1 MRILHAVLSDGF
13 YGSERY
19 CSELAAEQ
27 ARQGHD
33 VQVVTLG
40 AHSACTQEMRRAFAQ
55 IDARPRGRL
64 AMRAIPRALP
74 AYLHRPL
81 AHVLLRRFQP
91 QIVHTHLD
99 PAARRVGRVAQ
110 RLGIPHVATLHLDLN
125 VREYGACEGLVL
137 IADWQRKRV
146 PANFAGQV
154 AVIRNWLPA
163 TVANAL
169 KTIPATAIAALR
181 RTWQAGDQTLVY
193 GSVGRLVP
201 EKGMDLLIRAF
212 RAAFP
217 QDDGSV
223 RLVIVGDGPQRAA
236 LQVAAAGDS
245 RIVFAG
251 AQDEVA
257 PFYLAFDCYVSAARF
272 EPFGIAILEAMAA
285 GCPLVLTRSQGP
297 LEFVT
302 DPRVAWVADAAEAA
316 LAEALVAM
324 RANGRQRFAYT
335 LDEFSPQ
342 RATGEIDRFYL
353 RVMANGQRSKH

>member
-1 MRILHAVLSDGF
+1 MRILHAVLSEGF

-33 VQVVTLG
+33 VEVVTLG
-40 AHSACTQEMRRAFAQ
+40 ARSSCTHGMRRAFAEV
-55 IDARPRGRL
+55 DPRKDGRL
-64 AMRAIPRALP
+64 AMRTIPRALP
-74 AYLHRPL
+74 AFLHRPL
-81 AHVLLRRFQP
+81 AHVFLRRFQP

-110 RLGIPHVATLHLDLN
+110 RLGIPHVATLHLNLN
-125 VREYGACEGLVL
+125 VREYGACDGLVL
-137 IADWQRKRV
+137 IADWQRKSV
-146 PANFAGQV
+146 PADFAGEV

-163 TVANAL
+163 TVAEAL
-169 KTIPATAIAALR
+169 KTIPATAVAALR
-181 RTWQAGDQTLVY
+181 RMWQADDQTFVY

-201 EKGMDLLIRAF
+201 EKGMDVLVRAF

-217 QDDGSV
+217 PDNDSV
-223 RLVIVGDGPQRAA
+223 RLVIVGDGSNREA
-236 LQVAAAGDS
+236 LGAAAAGDR
-245 RIVFAG
+245 RITFAG
-251 AQDEVA
+251 AQSEMA
-257 PFYLAFDCYVSAARF
+257 PFYRAFDCYVSAARF

-297 LEFVT
+297 VEFVA

-316 LAEALVAM
+316 LAQALVAM
-324 RANGRQRFAYT
+324 RANGRQRLTYA

-342 RATGEIDRFYL
+342 RATGEIER
-353 RVMANGQRSKH
+353 